1 MAIVALHSAATGL
14 KATSQN
20 IDIIANNI
28 ANTNTVGY
36 KALHGNFEDLL
47 YQEKQQP
54 GVENAAGG
62 QRPTGL
68 FVGLGTRLSNTQID
82 LTQGS
87 PVPDTAELSM
97 LISGQGFF
105 QVTNGDQISYTR
117 AGNFFQ
123 NSEGDLVLG
132 NADGLRIEPPINI
145 PEEAVNVSISADGTV
160 LITVED
166 DPNQQEVGQI
176 ELANFTN
183 PTGLRP
189 IGGNLYEET
198 SASGPP
204 IIGNP
209 NDGSFGS
216 IQQGFLEASNVNPV
230 SELVRLITTQRN
242 FEFNS
247 QSIQAADEILEVI
260 ANLRRF

>member
-1 MAIVALHSAATGL
+1 
-14 KATSQN
+14 
-20 IDIIANNI
+20 
-28 ANTNTVGY
+28 
-36 KALHGNFEDLL
+36 
-47 YQEKQQP
+47 
-54 GVENAAGG
+54 
-62 QRPTGL
+62 
-68 FVGLGTRLSNTQID
+68 
-82 LTQGS
+82 
-87 PVPDTAELSM
+87 
-97 LISGQGFF
+97 
-105 QVTNGDQISYTR
+105 R

-247 QSIQAADEILEVI
+247 QSIQAADEILQVI